1 MAVSLLKKPNDKPIC
16 AVVNEPQPE
25 DQSLIGKIIVIKF
38 GGNAVGNNAVID
50 RLIEETIALQNA
62 GAHVIVVH
70 GGGTAVN
77 DALAAIGKKTEK
89 VNGLRITDAETL
101 DVAVETFTRLNE
113 GLTEKF
119 HDKGANSLGFCV
131 KSTNPFLT
139 KKMAPVER
147 LGLKIDLGWVG
158 EIVGVDVGLLE
169 SWLWAGWLP
178 VVAPLGM
185 DDDKHYYNI
194 NADHA
199 ALAIATAVQADA
211 LVFLTDVPGVLT
223 DLNDPSSI
231 LELLTP
237 EAVQNCIDDGII
249 SGGMLPKL
257 KSCLAAITAG
267 VEQIAII
274 NSFEPQDLG
283 QALSTNACSGTI
295 ITKSAA

>member
-1 MAVSLLKKPNDKPIC
+1 MAVSLLKKPVDNPIC
-16 AVVNEPQPE
+16 AVLKEPAPAG
-25 DQSLIGKIIVIKF
+25 QSLIGKIIVIKF
-38 GGNAVGNNAVID
+38 GGNAVGNDKVID
-50 RLIEETIALQNA
+50 RLIEETIALQNE

-77 DALAAIGKKTEK
+77 EALSAIGKKTEK
-89 VNGLRITDAETL
+89 VNGLRITDEETL

-113 GLTEKF
+113 GLTDKF
-119 HDKGANSLGFCV
+119 HDKGACSLGFCV

-223 DLNDPSSI
+223 DLNDPSSR

-237 EAVQNCIDDGII
+237 EAVQSCIDEGIV

-283 QALSTNACSGTI
+283 HALSTNACCGTI